1 MKLDNSKKYGI
12 IGTLAIH
19 GIVLAI
25 LLLFSFSAPTVE
37 YPEPDGIVVDF
48 GELVMGDSDGAT
60 ETTVAEPTQTATV
73 QNNEPSVVTQNDVP
87 SIPVKTNPTKVD
99 EATPELTPEEKERIR
114 QEEEF
119 KKRMDALAGKM
130 NQGGG
135 NGGEGNGGNSE
146 TGAESGKAGNPN
158 GSGNSGNTKGNPG
171 NPLGN
176 GDAVHLAKPN
186 STTNC
191 NNPITLTVKVDA
203 SGKVVA
209 IQSFTNGYL
218 EQMCIDAAK
227 EAAMKTTFPPDSKS
241 IRYAKITYEYTVSHK

>member
-1 MKLDNSKKYGI
+1 MKLDNNKKYGI

-48 GELVMGDSDGAT
+48 GELVMGDNDGAS
-60 ETTVAEPTQTATV
+60 ETTVT
-73 QNNEPSVVTQNDVP
+73 EPSQPSVIQDNTPTVVTQDATP
-87 SIPVKTNPTKVD
+87 SIPVKTNPTKV
-99 EATPELTPEEKERIR
+99 EETAPELTPEEKERIR

-119 KKRMDALAGKM
+119 KKKMDALAGKM

-135 NGGEGNGGNSE
+135 NGSEGTGGNSE

-158 GSGNSGNTKGNPG
+158 GSGNSGNTKGTPG

-176 GDAVHLAKPN
+176 GNAVHLVKPTN
-186 STTNC
+186 TQNC
-191 NNPITLTVKVDA
+191 NNPIVLTVTVNAQGNVIEVKTVETA
-203 SGKVVA
+203 LS
-209 IQSFTNGYL
+209 
-218 EQMCIDAAK
+218 EQACIEAAK
-227 EAAMKTTFPPDSKS
+227 AAARKTTFQPDTKE

>member
-1 MKLDNSKKYGI
+1 MKLDNNSKYGI
-12 IGTLAIH
+12 IGTIAIH

-25 LLLFSFSAPTVE
+25 LLLFGFAAPKVE

-48 GELVMGDSDGAT
+48 GDLVIGDSDGAS
-60 ETTVAEPTQTATV
+60 ETTISEPVQNATV
-73 QNNEPSVVTQNDVP
+73 QDDAPEVVTQNEVP
-87 SIPVKTNPTKVD
+87 SVAVKNNKTKV
-99 EATPELTPEEKERIR
+99 EESKPELTPEEQERIR
-114 QEEEF
+114 QEAEF
-119 KKRMDALAGKM
+119 KAKMDALANKM

-135 NGGEGNGGNSE
+135 NGSEGTGGNSNE
-146 TGAESGKAGNPN
+146 GSESGKAGNPN

-203 SGKVVA
+203 SGKVIA

-218 EQMCIDAAK
+218 EQTCIDAAK

>member
-1 MKLDNSKKYGI
+1 MKLENNSKYGI
-12 IGTLAIH
+12 IGTIAIH

-25 LLLFSFSAPTVE
+25 LLLFGFAAPKVE

-48 GELVMGDSDGAT
+48 GDLVIGDSDGAS
-60 ETTVAEPTQTATV
+60 ETTVSEPVQNSTV
-73 QNNEPSVVTQNDVP
+73 QDDAPEVVTQNEVP
-87 SIPVKTNPTKVD
+87 SVAVKNNKTKV
-99 EATPELTPEEKERIR
+99 EESKPELTPEEQERIR
-114 QEEEF
+114 QEAEF
-119 KKRMDALAGKM
+119 KAKMDALANKM

-135 NGGEGNGGNSE
+135 NGTEGTGGNSNE
-146 TGAESGKAGNPN
+146 
-158 GSGNSGNTKGNPG
+158 GNPG

-203 SGKVVA
+203 SGKVIA

-218 EQMCIDAAK
+218 EQTCIDAAK